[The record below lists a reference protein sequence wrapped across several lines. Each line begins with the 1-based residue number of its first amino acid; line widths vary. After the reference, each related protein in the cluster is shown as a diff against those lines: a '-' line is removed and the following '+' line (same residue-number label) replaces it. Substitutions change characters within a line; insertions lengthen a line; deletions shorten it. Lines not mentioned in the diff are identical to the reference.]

1 MKECKIEISQEM
13 LQVQILV
20 LKYVD
25 LQVANEENVDLIKGF
40 YSEMGGFLITL
51 ARFLKTIY
59 PRGES
64 VEAGELAKRFK

>member
-1 MKECKIEISQEM
+1 MKECKIEISQVM

-25 LQVANEENVDLIKGF
+25 SRVGGEENVDLIKTF
-40 YSEMGGFLITL
+40 YSEMGNFLITL

-59 PRGES
+59 PRG
-64 VEAGELAKRFK
+64 